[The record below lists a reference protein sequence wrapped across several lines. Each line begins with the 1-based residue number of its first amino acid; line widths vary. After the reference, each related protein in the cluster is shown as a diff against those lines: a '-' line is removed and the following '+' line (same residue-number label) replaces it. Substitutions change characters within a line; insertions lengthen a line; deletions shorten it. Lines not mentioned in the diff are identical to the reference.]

1 MKSLLARYRRIP
13 NDTLRVIAV
22 KFLGGM
28 INTAFMIALNLF
40 LRKRGLDDV
49 AIGGIVA
56 FQYAGGLVL
65 SLPEGLYLRG
75 RRLKP
80 FLVAGAI
87 LVPVLAVVS
96 LVAFQSGQVDMGKWL
111 LLLWSMSLL
120 QLESFTLPYIVRSHH
135 KESEPEAISL
145 AYSMYAFGSIVSGIL
160 IAVIKRLPPL
170 SIGDWPI
177 LGDEF
182 GALLIIALIAAPGF
196 LLLLPVREAAPDPH
210 GRVTARNLGI
220 IFRGY
225 DWRRI
230 AVGLVPTSLL
240 AIGAGFTIPFV
251 NLFFNGVFG
260 VDSDL
265 FAVVAV
271 LTSMLT
277 ATTAL
282 LVPGIRRRYGYM
294 VAIPLVQSLAVLM
307 LLLMAL
313 TEMFADVPGMWMV
326 AVGFF
331 MLRSPLMNMA
341 GPMSN
346 ELVMNYVGR
355 RNQDLTGALHAA
367 IWSGAWFV
375 SAGIFREFRAV
386 GMPYFQIFLITV
398 GLYVIAIGT
407 YVWLIRSYQRREG
420 LVE

>member
-1 MKSLLARYRRIP
+1 MKAILARYRRIP
-13 NDTLRVIAV
+13 SDTLRVIAV

-80 FLVAGAI
+80 FLLAGSI
-87 LVPVLAVVS
+87 LVPVLAVLS
-96 LVAFQSGQVDMGKWL
+96 LVCFQSGYVGTGKWL

-120 QLESFTLPYIVRSHH
+120 QVDSFALPYIVRSHH

-145 AYSMYAFGSIVSGIL
+145 AYSMYAFGSIASGLL
-160 IAVIKRLPPL
+160 IALVKRLPPL

-182 GALLIIALIAAPGF
+182 GALLLIALLAAPGF
-196 LLLLPVREAAPDPH
+196 LLLLPVREAAPDPQ
-210 GRVTARNLGI
+210 GRVTARNLGV

-225 DWRRI
+225 DWGRI
-230 AVGLVPTSLL
+230 VVGLFPTTLL
-240 AIGAGFTIPFV
+240 AIGAGFTIPFI
-251 NLFFNGVFG
+251 NLFFNSVFG

-271 LTSMLT
+271 FTAMLT
-277 ATTAL
+277 ATMAL

-294 VAIPLVQSLAVLM
+294 VAIPMMQSLAVLM
-307 LLLMAL
+307 LSAMAL

-367 IWSGAWFV
+367 VWSGGWFV
-375 SAGIFREFRAV
+375 SAGIFRGFRAV

-398 GLYVIAIGT
+398 CMYAVGIGT
-407 YVWLIRSYQRREG
+407 YIWLIRRYQRREG
-420 LVE
+420 LAD